1 MRNGSGTYV
10 LPAGQPV
17 VTGTTVSSTVF
28 NTLTTDLA
36 NALTTSVCTD
46 GQTPMTANLPMGTN
60 KITGM
65 GNGTVSTDAAAY
77 GQLTAG
83 LTNVQTAIQGK
94 NLLVN
99 GAFRIAQRASTYS
112 ITTTPAYGSMD
123 NWAAYSSIATSGI
136 FNRVATTGGQF
147 QYFAKLGRNAA
158 DSSLSVISM
167 AQAIETSMSIPAANK
182 TVVLSFYAKAG
193 ANFSAAGSLLGVKLY
208 SGTGTDQSLSSMV
221 SVTWT
226 GAADLISV
234 TQAITT
240 STTLY
245 TFSASV
251 PSSVTQLGVRFF
263 YTTTGTAG
271 ADDNVYISQAQLE
284 VAENGQTTASSFEKL
299 QYQEDLAICQ
309 RYAYV
314 VTLTGSYNG
323 MGLMTATSGGFV
335 QYPLP
340 VTMRTIPTFTTGG
353 AAISNLSLQDG
364 LGTTSVMTAITGASH
379 STGHLLINVTGTG
392 TPYTVGRFAF
402 IVNGGSQVYL
412 IALANL

>member
-17 VTGTTVSSTVF
+17 VTGATISSAAF

-46 GQTPMTANLPMGTN
+46 GQTPMTANLPMGTK
-60 KITGM
+60 KITNM

-99 GAFRIAQRASTYS
+99 GSFRIAQRATTYTL
-112 ITTTPAYGSMD
+112 TTTPTYGSMD
-123 NWAAYSSIATSGI
+123 NWAATSTL
-136 FNRVATTGGQF
+136 ATTGTFDRVAATGGVF
-147 QYFAKLGRNAA
+147 QYFARLGRPAA
-158 DSSLSVISM
+158 ATSVGALSIH
-167 AQAIETSMSIPAANK
+167 QAIETSLSVPAANK
-182 TVVLSFYAKAG
+182 TVILSFYADAG
-193 ANFSAAGSLLGVKLY
+193 ADFSSAGSILNVSLI
-208 SGTGTDQSLSSMV
+208 SGTGTDQSGLSMYSG
-221 SVTWT
+221 TWT
-226 GAADLISV
+226 G
-234 TQAITT
+234 QASLVSTAQVITT

-245 TFSASV
+245 TYAVAV
-251 PSSVTQLGVRFF
+251 PSSVTQLGVRIG
-263 YTTTGTAG
+263 YTPVGTAG
-271 ADDNVYISQAQLE
+271 ADDYVYLSQIQLE
-284 VAENGQTTASSFEKL
+284 IAENGQTTASAFEKL
-299 QYQEDLAICQ
+299 QYQQDLAICQ

-314 VTLTGSYNG
+314 ITPTGSYNG
-323 MGLMTATSGGFV
+323 MGLMTSTSGGFV

-340 VTMRTIPTFTTGG
+340 VTMRTAPAFTTGG

-392 TPYTVGRFAF
+392 TPYTVGRLAF